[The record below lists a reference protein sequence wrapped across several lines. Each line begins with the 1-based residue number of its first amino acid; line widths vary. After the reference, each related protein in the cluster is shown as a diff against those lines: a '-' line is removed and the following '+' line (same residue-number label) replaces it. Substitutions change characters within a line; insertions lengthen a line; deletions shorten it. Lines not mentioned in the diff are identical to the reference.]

1 MTVDQVRLVKAQQLK
16 ALSHALYSLNSAE
29 AWYYSGHLRGSAIE
43 RGIREKKK
51 EKDNRGNE
59 EKKKSSQHS
68 GYKQTSRAKEV
79 GCVR

>member
-1 MTVDQVRLVKAQQLK
+1 VRRLGITLDIC
-16 ALSHALYSLNSAE
+16 E
-29 AWYYSGHLRGSAIE
+29 DPPLRGE
-43 RGIREKKK
+43 YEKKKK